1 MARALHYSGQTT
13 NERGHMLNILKQFF
27 KYRLVA
33 LASRRLGW
41 MFTLP
46 MLLLAGYRMMRRRA

>member
-1 MARALHYSGQTT
+1 
-13 NERGHMLNILKQFF
+13 MLNILKQFF

-46 MLLLAGYRMMRRRA
+46 MLLFAGYRMMRKRA